1 MPAAPYFSLP
11 DPLPVWLIKI
21 STSTIIHTI
30 LNSYLM
36 RCGHEMNQMLI
47 VMNILDEI
55 KYETCLR
62 SNYDEWISSSEKSC
76 NLDILHI

>member
-1 MPAAPYFSLP
+1 
-11 DPLPVWLIKI
+11 
-21 STSTIIHTI
+21 
-30 LNSYLM
+30 M

-47 VMNILDEI
+47 VRNILDEI
-55 KYETCLR
+55 KYETGLR